1 MGCRLLR
8 AQLAADHRD
17 CARAVSSGNRV
28 EHRLAKYRGPDAAE
42 ARPDTIRA
50 RSDEAAAVTP
60 KCENSYAAYALYAV
74 VVAAGFVLFLVALSA
89 VISDVRAMLAVV
101 ALLLAL
107 KGLHMLNG
115 GSWVGLFN
123 MRDED

>member
-1 MGCRLLR
+1 LVVFIAVLS
-8 AQLAADHRD
+8 DI
-17 CARAVSSGNRV
+17 RAV
-28 EHRLAKYRGPDAAE
+28 LA
-42 ARPDTIRA
+42 I
-50 RSDEAAAVTP
+50 
-60 KCENSYAAYALYAV
+60 
-74 VVAAGFVLFLVALSA
+74 
-89 VISDVRAMLAVV
+89 V